1 MATEW
6 PTTSCHGTI
15 TGVDAG
21 CHIVLVVFSNGGTL
35 RGILVPMQS
44 KSVPASAVGP
54 KNVGFVAKGM
64 DCCMLLGKAKAAVA
78 TRKMHNAKVAC
89 FGRIVVRSIG
99 RGVNGGAV
107 CVDDFVV
114 RGHQKNQSQLLRNH
128 PIFTLSQDSIDHTG
142 TCLYSIHIC
151 VQ

>member
-6 PTTSCHGTI
+6 PTTSCHGTV

-78 TRKMHNAKVAC
+78 TRKMHNAKVAF

-114 RGHQKNQSQLLRNH
+114 RTSKK
-128 PIFTLSQDSIDHTG
+128 SISTPSKPPHFHFVTG
-142 TCLYSIHIC
+142 FD
-151 VQ
+151 

>member
-1 MATEW
+1 MFEFKPVATEW
-6 PTTSCHGTI
+6 PTTSCHGTV

-78 TRKMHNAKVAC
+78 TRKMHNAKVAF

-107 CVDDFVV
+107 CVDAFVV
-114 RGHQKNQSQLLRNH
+114 RRHIKKINLNSFETT
-128 PIFTLSQDSIDHTG
+128 PFYFVTG
-142 TCLYSIHIC
+142 FD
-151 VQ
+151 